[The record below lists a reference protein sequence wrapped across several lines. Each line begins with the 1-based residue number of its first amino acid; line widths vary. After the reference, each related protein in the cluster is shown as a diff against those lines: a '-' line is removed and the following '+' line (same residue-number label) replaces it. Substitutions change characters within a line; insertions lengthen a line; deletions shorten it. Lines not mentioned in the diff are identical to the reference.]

1 MGTTAGESTTA
12 LLESGESE
20 PPQKSASPRPDRT
33 GLIIAGAV
41 LAACGGLV
49 LYGVLNG
56 EDEGGAQE
64 HRVPTAE
71 VTYEVT
77 GTGTA
82 DITYQAR
89 GATGKTVTVDAADLP
104 WRKTV
109 EVPLGTEP
117 LVGIT
122 LGEKGGQ
129 LRCALAIRGQHVQSA
144 TAAGKFGR
152 ATCSGELAAQEAR

>member
-1 MGTTAGESTTA
+1 MIA
-12 LLESGESE
+12 
-20 PPQKSASPRPDRT
+20 
-33 GLIIAGAV
+33 AGAV

-49 LYGVLNG
+49 LYGVL
-56 EDEGGAQE
+56 DSEGKDSAKE
-64 HRVPTAE
+64 PRVPTAE

-77 GTGTA
+77 GTGAA

-89 GATGKTVTVDAADLP
+89 GKTGKSITVDAAALP

-117 LVGIT
+117 LVSIT

-129 LRCALAIRGQHVQSA
+129 LRCALGIRGKHVQSA

-152 ATCSGELAAQEAR
+152 ATCSGELAAEEAR

>member
-1 MGTTAGESTTA
+1 M
-12 LLESGESE
+12 
-20 PPQKSASPRPDRT
+20 
-33 GLIIAGAV
+33 
-41 LAACGGLV
+41 
-49 LYGVLNG
+49 YGVL
-56 EDEGGAQE
+56 DSEGKDSAKE
-64 HRVPTAE
+64 PRVPTAE

-77 GTGTA
+77 GTGAA

-89 GATGKTVTVDAADLP
+89 GKTGKSITVDAAALP

-117 LVGIT
+117 LVSIT

-129 LRCALAIRGQHVQSA
+129 LRCALGIRGKHVQSA

-152 ATCSGELAAQEAR
+152 ATCSGELAAEEAR